1 MAVYHVSIKVASK
14 NAERNMRASAHY
26 AYLGRSG
33 AYQEL
38 RTDEET
44 VYLKSGNMPSWAQHD
59 PSIFW
64 LASDT
69 YERKNGSVY
78 RELEAALPRELSS
91 QHQREIVQEFIDEVL
106 GTQHPFSFSIHVKAA
121 SDGLPQPHVH
131 LMWSEREM
139 DGIERDP
146 ATFFSRAAAAR
157 KGKDGQ
163 VQNRPDPAD
172 GGCKKISM
180 HPRLHEFRTLWANLT
195 NKAYLKAGL
204 QLSVSHL
211 SLKAQGLKR
220 EPERH
225 LGPFLF
231 PSDES
236 KILIARRR
244 AHHDAQRA
252 EAEGLKIMAELW
264 DIRVSQSRIRKL
276 VAPITPSTKTMK
288 NAK

>member
-1 MAVYHVSIKVASK
+1 MAVYHVTIKVASK
-14 NAERNMRASAHY
+14 NAQQGMRASAHY
-26 AYLGRSG
+26 AYLGRDG
-33 AYQEL
+33 AYQKL

-44 VYLKSGNMPSWAQHD
+44 VHVKSGNMPSWARYD
-59 PSIFW
+59 ASIFW
-64 LASDT
+64 LASDK

-91 QHQREIVQEFIDEVL
+91 QQQQEIVQEFIDEVL
-106 GTQHPFSFSIHVKAA
+106 GTQHPYSLSIHVKVA

-131 LMWSEREM
+131 LMWSERQM
-139 DGIERDP
+139 DDIERDP
-146 ATFFSRAAAAR
+146 SRFFSRAVAAR

-163 VQNRPDPAD
+163 VRNRPNPAD

-180 HPRLHEFRTLWANLT
+180 QPRLLEFRALWADLT
-195 NKAYLKAGL
+195 NKAYLKAGF

-211 SLKAQGLKR
+211 SLKAQGASR

-225 LGPFLF
+225 LGPFMF

-236 KILIARRR
+236 NILVARRR
-244 AHHDAQRA
+244 AHIDAQRA
-252 EAEGLKIMAELW
+252 EAEGLRVMAEFK

-276 VAPITPSTKTMK
+276 AVTNTLGIKK
-288 NAK
+288 IRGRN